1 VKSGRQALQEGLQIK
16 FGNRN
21 IFIKKNIMVQPKYSP
36 EEALHRVKL
45 MMGYDL
51 KKTLKEN
58 VDNIPTLN
66 EQAEACPNSIPY
78 ADVKSLAEQTGKKAF
93 NMTSTF
99 ARMGSGEEKAQF
111 ILDAIKQVVG
121 KNTYDEIDEKCIP
134 ARGVFDRFFIRAS
147 KSLFGFSGGKNVT
160 QTLSEIAKDSYV
172 KENFPEALR
181 MIVRAQTI
189 WNDSSKAP
197 IPDTIPPAGK
207 GFDSLRRAKEIKDT
221 VCTAKKGDVEGRFTI
236 TIGGAKGNDLDNWAR
251 RNGVTP
257 QEIVDARNSCGKKDT
272 ANSGGGGGSSRK
284 SSFTPCVAGKYVRGC
299 KSDVVKKV
307 QACLDMPAK
316 YHTGNF
322 GPITQG
328 ELQKKFPDL
337 AKGFTDADVTKI
349 CTKTVTTVKP
359 TQPKG
364 ETSVDDANSL

>member
-1 VKSGRQALQEGLQIK
+1 
-16 FGNRN
+16 
-21 IFIKKNIMVQPKYSP
+21 MVQPKYSP
-36 EEALHRVKL
+36 EEALQRVKL

-51 KKTLKEN
+51 NKTLTEN
-58 VDNIPTLN
+58 VDSIPTLN

-78 ADVKSLAEQTGKKAF
+78 ADVKNLAEQTGKKAF
-93 NMTSTF
+93 NMTSAF

-147 KSLFGFSGGKNVT
+147 KSFFGFSGGKNVT
-160 QTLSEIAKDSYV
+160 QTLSGIANDDYV
-172 KENFPEALR
+172 KNNFPEAIR
-181 MIVRAQTI
+181 MINRAQKI
-189 WNDSSKAP
+189 WLDSLTAP
-197 IPDTIPPAGK
+197 KSDTIPPAGK
-207 GFDSLRRAKEIKDT
+207 GFDSLRRAQEIKDT
-221 VCTAKKGDVEGRFTI
+221 VCTAKKGEVEGRFTI

-251 RNGVTP
+251 RYGVTP
-257 QEIVDARNSCGKKDT
+257 QEIEEARKSCGKKDSST
-272 ANSGGGGGSSRK
+272 GGGSTNNSGGSGRK

-307 QACLDMPAK
+307 QACLEMPAK

-349 CTKTVTTVKP
+349 CTKTVTQVKP
-359 TQPKG
+359 TQPQG

>member
-1 VKSGRQALQEGLQIK
+1 
-16 FGNRN
+16 
-21 IFIKKNIMVQPKYSP
+21 MVQPKYSP

-51 KKTLKEN
+51 NKTLTEN
-58 VDNIPTLN
+58 VDSISTLN
-66 EQAEACPNSIPY
+66 EQETAGNTANIARDIVGY
-78 ADVKSLAEQTGKKAF
+78 LVGDVQSSDLNNIQNIVDDRILGK
-93 NMTSTF
+93 TF
-99 ARMGSGEEKAQF
+99 KDGTCLMKKVLEYFG
-111 ILDAIKQVVG
+111 
-121 KNTYDEIDEKCIP
+121 
-134 ARGVFDRFFIRAS
+134 RGGNHRWTNYLTTLSA
-147 KSLFGFSGGKNVT
+147 FSGTGLDLIKAIQAAEEGGESEFEDIKKDLVDSINKELNGFCKT
-160 QTLSEIAKDSYV
+160 NSTETPQTS
-172 KENFPEALR
+172 
-181 MIVRAQTI
+181 
-189 WNDSSKAP
+189 
-197 IPDTIPPAGK
+197 DTIPAAGK
-207 GFDSLRRAKEIKDT
+207 GFESLRRIKEIKDT
-221 VCTAKKGDVEGRFTI
+221 VCTAKKDEGAETYTI
-236 TIGGAKGNDLDNWAR
+236 TIGGSKGLDLDRWAKR
-251 RNGVTP
+251 WGVTP

-307 QACLDMPAK
+307 QACLEMPSK

-337 AKGFTDADVTKI
+337 AQGFTDADVTKI
-349 CTKTVTTVKP
+349 CSKTVTPVKP

>member
-1 VKSGRQALQEGLQIK
+1 
-16 FGNRN
+16 
-21 IFIKKNIMVQPKYSP
+21 MVQPKYSP

-197 IPDTIPPAGK
+197 ISDTGGKLIPATGK
-207 GFDSLRRAKEIKDT
+207 TETTLTGTTDT
-221 VCTAKKGDVEGRFTI
+221 GKSK
-236 TIGGAKGNDLDNWAR
+236 
-251 RNGVTP
+251 VT
-257 QEIVDARNSCGKKDT
+257 K
-272 ANSGGGGGSSRK
+272 K
-284 SSFTPCVAGKYVRGC
+284 SSYTPCVAGKYVRGC

-349 CTKTVTTVKP
+349 CTKTVTPVKP